1 MYDFQMFRGA
11 NSLSK
16 ALIVFAT
23 LVVLTPAPA
32 GYADDIPMTIDGQ
45 INCAHPVNAITTT
58 CRGEAPPPPVNTPA
72 VTREVPAPAAPAPAA
87 PSTPSSN
94 TETPP
99 APAIPLTI
107 NGEINCANP
116 DNAVTTTCWDR
127 AQASKISG
135 TPDSTAVDCNLAQ
148 FKQYPVCTGEKPKAV
163 LDYEKSREGAAQV
176 PAANSETLEFKT
188 VDCSVDANKESPY
201 CLPMTINGEINC
213 AQAANAVTTTCWDQ
227 ALKEKAAGRLFPNG
241 VDCSKELFKTYP
253 VCTGVKPQ
261 AVVDLEKSK
270 EGLANTA
277 PSNTQ
282 CADPANIGSAAC
294 SPSAISESEKK
305 TQTEQ
310 KTEAKPAETKSSE
323 TNVSETAKPQVAG
336 SIDLKSRSTKAT
348 VLILYMDTSNVKVKI
363 VASKKGSPSITQQVV
378 ADSEGNKTVKFSKN
392 LKGYTVKV
400 YVDGQIVDQTKV
412 S

>member
-1 MYDFQMFRGA
+1 MFKGA
-11 NSLSK
+11 NTLAK
-16 ALIVFAT
+16 ALIVITT
-23 LVVLTPAPA
+23 LLVLTPTPIA
-32 GYADDIPMTIDGQ
+32 YADDIPMTIDGQ
-45 INCAHPVNAITTT
+45 INCAHPANAITTT

-72 VTREVPAPAAPAPAA
+72 VTREVPAPAVPA
-87 PSTPSSN
+87 PSTTSSN
-94 TETPP
+94 TEMPQ
-99 APAIPLTI
+99 APVIPLTI

-135 TPDSTAVDCNLAQ
+135 TPDPTAVDCNLSQ

-188 VDCSVDANKESPY
+188 VDCSVDANKESPF

-213 AQAANAVTTTCWDQ
+213 AQAANAITTTCWDQ

-241 VDCSKELFKTYP
+241 VDCTKELFKTYP
-253 VCTGVKPQ
+253 VCTGVKPR
-261 AVVDLEKSK
+261 AVVDFEKSK
-270 EGLANTA
+270 ESAAKTA

-282 CADPANIGSAAC
+282 CADPANVGSAAC

-310 KTEAKPAETKSSE
+310 KTETKSTE
-323 TNVSETAKPQVAG
+323 TNVSEPAKPQVSG

-348 VLILYMDTSNVKVKI
+348 VLILDLDTSNVKVKI

>member
-11 NSLSK
+11 NLLSK

-23 LVVLTPAPA
+23 LLVLTPAPA
-32 GYADDIPMTIDGQ
+32 GYADEIPMTIDGQ
-45 INCAHPVNAITTT
+45 INCAHPANKITTT

-72 VTREVPAPAAPAPAA
+72 VTREIAAPAH
-87 PSTPSSN
+87 SEPSSN
-94 TETPP
+94 TETSPT
-99 APAIPLTI
+99 PAIPLTI

-135 TPDSTAVDCNLAQ
+135 TLDPTAVDCNLSQ

-163 LDYEKSREGAAQV
+163 LDYEKSREAAAQV
-176 PAANSETLEFKT
+176 PVANSETLEFKT

-213 AQAANAVTTTCWDQ
+213 AQAANAVTTTCWEQ

-261 AVVDLEKSK
+261 AVVDFEKSK
-270 EGLANTA
+270 EGAAKTA

-282 CADPANIGSAAC
+282 CADPANVGSAAC
-294 SPSAISESEKK
+294 SPSAMSESEKK
-305 TQTEQ
+305 T
-310 KTEAKPAETKSSE
+310 ETKSTE
-323 TNVSETAKPQVAG
+323 TNISEPAKPQVSG

-348 VLILYMDTSNVKVKI
+348 VLILDLDTSNVKVKI

-412 S
+412 L